1 MDLIKRFKELYH
13 EMKESRD
20 VANMKAYGEA
30 TKKMF
35 YKLAEVHP
43 EMAEEM
49 LEWLMPIE
57 CHNYLSDEEA
67 KHIVAGF
74 ISQDGSRG
82 PHWEKVTFEGAVNRL
97 GGKTEDAPHYNS
109 NALWVVANMIY
120 SDHAE
125 SIAEDMGYSTVGNAP
140 AEKMAKS
147 CYRKAVESLTDPDR
161 PRFVRAYF
169 DLD

>member
-1 MDLIKRFKELYH
+1 MDLIKKFKELYH
-13 EMKESRD
+13 EMKESHD
-20 VANMKAYGEA
+20 VSNMRIYGEA

-43 EMAEEM
+43 DMALEM
-49 LEWLMPIE
+49 LEWLAPIH
-57 CHNYLSDEEA
+57 CHNYLSDAEA
-67 KHIVAGF
+67 EQIVAELVAR
-74 ISQDGSRG
+74 DGSRG
-82 PHWEKVTFEGAVNRL
+82 PHWSKTTFEGAVNRL
-97 GGKTEDAPHYNS
+97 GGKMEDPPHYNA
-109 NALWVVANMIY
+109 NALWATANMIY

-140 AEKMAKS
+140 AEKMARS